1 MRALSALNGGE
12 MDTPPGAGLRRP
24 PGAAARISGVN
35 RPELLPPADAPVT
48 EVIDVAGFLTP
59 GEEGRMRE
67 TIRRL
72 EKDTGVKVRYIVAR
86 A

>member
-1 MRALSALNGGE
+1 M
-12 MDTPPGAGLRRP
+12 
-24 PGAAARISGVN
+24 N